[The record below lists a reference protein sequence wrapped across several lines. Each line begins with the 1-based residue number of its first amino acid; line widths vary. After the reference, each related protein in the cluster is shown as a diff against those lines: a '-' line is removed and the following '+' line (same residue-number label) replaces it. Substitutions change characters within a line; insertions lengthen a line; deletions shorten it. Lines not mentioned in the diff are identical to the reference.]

1 MTTNNI
7 MTTNKKITLGAT
19 AAMVLSVFL
28 PYMTFMGQSASLF
41 DIIMLEPATR
51 VTLVL
56 LFAIGALV
64 TAFLDKAKISR
75 ICSGVVLG
83 MLLYGLYKMNE
94 VATGLSTMPGVDVS
108 IFDIIGF
115 GFYITLIASILGV
128 VFSKDD

>member
-1 MTTNNI
+1 MTTNKI
-7 MTTNKKITLGAT
+7 MSTNKKITLGAT

-28 PYMTFMGQSASLF
+28 PYMSFMGQSASLF

-75 ICSGVVLG
+75 ICSGVVLAS
-83 MLLYGLYKMNE
+83 LLYGLYKMNE
-94 VATGLSTMPGVDVS
+94 AASMASKMGADVS
-108 IFDIIGF
+108 IFDFIGF
-115 GFYITLIASILGV
+115 GFYITLIASIFGV